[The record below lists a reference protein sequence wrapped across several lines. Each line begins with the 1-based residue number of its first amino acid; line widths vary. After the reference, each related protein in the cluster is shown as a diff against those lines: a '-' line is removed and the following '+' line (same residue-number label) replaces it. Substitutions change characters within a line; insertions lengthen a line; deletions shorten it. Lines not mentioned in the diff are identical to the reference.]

1 MMDPNSTRIGRYAE
15 ANQQEAFV
23 AVVNRVLPCSLAGLE
38 TSALYLMLGAF
49 WGLVIF
55 TVLSTGL

>member
-1 MMDPNSTRIGRYAE
+1 MDPNWSRVSRYAE

-23 AVVNRVLPCSLAGLE
+23 AVVNRVLPRSLAGFE
-38 TSALYLMLGAF
+38 TTALYLMLCAF
-49 WGLVIF
+49 WGLIIF